1 MGTWITLEK
10 SENNK
15 SNKRAR
21 QIKEERP
28 KKVRCRFESEH
39 EKFFCALRNS
49 RSSFRIRYLSTFTRK
64 KEVMSDKKCKKGG
77 LKGEISV
84 STNKQTKRMSAL
96 VRYSYTEHISAHSLH
111 CFSSGVLVRL

>member
-1 MGTWITLEK
+1 
-10 SENNK
+10 
-15 SNKRAR
+15 
-21 QIKEERP
+21 
-28 KKVRCRFESEH
+28 
-39 EKFFCALRNS
+39 
-49 RSSFRIRYLSTFTRK
+49 
-64 KEVMSDKKCKKGG
+64 MSDEKCKKGE